1 MAGVLFY
8 SQEGRMNVNCKSCGA
23 PLDEGTEKCPY
34 CGTLTDYGKEK
45 FRERES
51 KKHEDERRQKLDNL
65 PAMKY
70 VAPGLLA
77 VLYVVT
83 GGIYSVYWY
92 AMRLKLLNSLGT
104 KAKVPAWLV
113 GIFAL
118 VYVGLCLLPQYDLTE
133 YGLDAEIADNIYNY
147 ALGIV
152 IVASGWLAFMARRV
166 LQEYAAGFMDR
177 TQAVSI
183 IAPSSVLL
191 GLFGA
196 GYLQSQVNRMIK
208 MNLFSPKI

>member
-8 SQEGRMNVNCKSCGA
+8 SQEGMMNMKCKACGA
-23 PLDEGTEKCPY
+23 PVEAGTEKCPY
-34 CGTLTDYGKEK
+34 CGTLTDYGEEK

-51 KKHEDERRQKLDNL
+51 KKKDDERRQKLENL

-77 VLYVVT
+77 VLYIFT
-83 GGIYSVYWY
+83 LGIYSVYWY
-92 AMRLKLLNSLGT
+92 AMRLKSLNGLGT

-118 VYVGLCLLPQYDLTE
+118 VYVAVCLLPQYDLTE
-133 YGLDAEIADNIYNY
+133 YGLDAEIADTVYNY

-152 IVASGWLAFMARRV
+152 IVASGWLAFMARGV
-166 LQEYAAGFMDR
+166 LQEHAAKFMDK
-177 TQAVSI
+177 TQAVNI
-183 IAPSSVLL
+183 IAPSNALL
-191 GLFGA
+191 VLFGA
-196 GYLQSQVNRMIK
+196 GYLQSQINRMIR